1 MSGHTIAEIVL
12 LSVVVLSC
20 WLGVIGMWVM
30 REPMQALHYLA
41 LPASVGMTAL
51 TVAVWLVEGNTQASW
66 KTLLI
71 GMVLLGINSVVAHA
85 TARAF
90 RARELGHW
98 EPQDGDPMEIVRAR
112 AADTA
117 GGDGAASQARVAR

>member
-1 MSGHTIAEIVL
+1 MTAHTIAETVL
-12 LSVVVLSC
+12 LGVVVLSC

-30 REPMQALHYLA
+30 RQPMQALHYLA

-51 TVAVWLVEGNTQASW
+51 IVAVWLVEGNTQASW

-71 GMVLLGINSVVAHA
+71 GIVLLGINSVVAHA

-90 RARELGHW
+90 QQRELGHW
-98 EPQDGDPMEIVRAR
+98 EPLDGDPLEFVCED
-112 AADTA
+112 AAGGTA
-117 GGDGAASQARVAR
+117 GKTGAAR

>member
-1 MSGHTIAEIVL
+1 MSGHAISEIAL

-30 REPMQALHYLA
+30 RQPMQALHYLA
-41 LPASVGMTAL
+41 LPASVGTMAL
-51 TVAVWLVEGNTQASW
+51 IVAVWLVEGNTQASW

-98 EPQDGDPMEIVRAR
+98 EPQDGDPMELVRAR
-112 AADTA
+112 ETDLA
-117 GGDGAASQARVAR
+117 GRQGVATEARPVQ